1 MKAMTPA
8 QKLREVL
15 VGPALEVVP
24 GCFDALSAKL
34 VADAGFKVTFMSG
47 FAVSAARFGL
57 PDTGLISFAEML
69 DSLRNCVSGAVRIP
83 LIADGD
89 TGIWQR
95 TQRAAHGRRVCACR
109 RRRCDDRGSSEP
121 EEMWAYSR

>member
-15 VGPALEVVP
+15 AGPGLEVMP

-47 FAVSAARFGL
+47 FAVSAARLGVLATLSKFSDFADL
-57 PDTGLISFAEML
+57 VLQTTTLILILRFQEM
-69 DSLRNCVSGAVRIP
+69 VTP
-83 LIADGD
+83 
-89 TGIWQR
+89 
-95 TQRAAHGRRVCACR
+95 
-109 RRRCDDRGSSEP
+109 RGG
-121 EEMWAYSR
+121 M